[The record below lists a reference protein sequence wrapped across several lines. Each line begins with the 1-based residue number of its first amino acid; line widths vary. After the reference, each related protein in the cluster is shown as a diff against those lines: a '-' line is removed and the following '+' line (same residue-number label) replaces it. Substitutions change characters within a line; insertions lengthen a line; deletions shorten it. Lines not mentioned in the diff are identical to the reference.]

1 MVKAQ
6 VLNDGKMAMFIVNDI
21 TRIKRLEEE
30 MKEMRALYFSQIIH
44 ELRTPLISILAMID
58 KLQNFILEGRGKTL
72 LEIAKNSAVHL
83 SNLINDLLDISRIE
97 NGKFEINKEKFDLYK
112 AVEDVIG
119 TLRFQSRAKKIG
131 LEYQISNQVP
141 QSIVS
146 DPKRFKQILFNLI
159 GNSIKF
165 TFEGKIDVKITM
177 MNQYLKTTIKDTGVG
192 IIE

>member
-192 IIE
+192 IKE